1 MTTPLNTLRALLL
14 AGLLGTSAL
23 SVVQAAQFITVR
35 DGDSSIAS
43 MSLRDPTRIT
53 LQGGKIV
60 DVVGD
65 VYDQTRNPN
74 GRVTVMTDAESGE
87 VFVQPVLVGGAGYQ
101 AVTLTLKTDL
111 GTYSLLL
118 KPLDMPADAIV
129 MQSRGKALPPGAARA
144 TNSYSQEP
152 ARGQTPEF
160 TSSSYVRSIK
170 GWMLAMASNRAPE
183 AVDVRRVDKRI
194 ALWSEVTFTLDD
206 SWVGK
211 AMVGDRFTLTN
222 VSDRTLILDER
233 EFYRNGVLAVTV
245 FKHQVEPGT
254 STPVWVLRTRS
265 EQD

>member
-1 MTTPLNTLRALLL
+1 
-14 AGLLGTSAL
+14 
-23 SVVQAAQFITVR
+23 
-35 DGDSSIAS
+35 
-43 MSLRDPTRIT
+43 
-53 LQGGKIV
+53 
-60 DVVGD
+60 
-65 VYDQTRNPN
+65 
-74 GRVTVMTDAESGE
+74 
-87 VFVQPVLVGGAGYQ
+87 
-101 AVTLTLKTDL
+101 
-111 GTYSLLL
+111 
-118 KPLDMPADAIV
+118 
-129 MQSRGKALPPGAARA
+129 
-144 TNSYSQEP
+144 
-152 ARGQTPEF
+152 
-160 TSSSYVRSIK
+160 
-170 GWMLAMASNRAPE
+170 MASNRAPE